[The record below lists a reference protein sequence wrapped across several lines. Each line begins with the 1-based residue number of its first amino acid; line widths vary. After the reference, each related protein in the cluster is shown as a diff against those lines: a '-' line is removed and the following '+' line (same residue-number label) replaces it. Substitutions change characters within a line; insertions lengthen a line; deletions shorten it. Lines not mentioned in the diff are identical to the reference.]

1 MKNKDQF
8 DALEAVHKE
17 LDQDGLKERV
27 PRRVLWMRCA
37 AVAACALALLV
48 AFLKSPFFKSKF
60 GKEEASG
67 QAGESFAVQAVY
79 PEPVAE
85 QMSVNEF
92 YENDA
97 HWDWWESYRKLT
109 DRSSQLQPGL
119 QGFYTSIMGQILGSG
134 DDNIVCSPINLYIA
148 FAMLAEVSD
157 GETRQQVLDM
167 LGSTDIETVRAQ
179 VDALWQSNY
188 VDTPVLKSLLANS
201 IWLDQSVGYNNETLQ
216 RLADQYHAS
225 SFSGTPGS
233 AEMDEALRHWTDEN
247 TGNLLTE
254 YTKDMKIAPDT
265 VLEILSTIYYKATW
279 VDVFLEKNTT
289 QEVFHGAQGDT
300 TVDMMHRS
308 DMMGVYRTDKFSA
321 ISLNLMDSGSMVFY
335 LPNEGVDVRALASD
349 PEVFEA
355 TKPVENEAWSYPMVH
370 LSLPKF
376 KVTAKTD
383 LIETIRAL
391 GVTDALDYTVSDFT
405 PLTTEKDEIYVSKA
419 EHAAMIEIDE
429 EGVTGAAYT
438 QLELAEGAAEPNEE
452 IDFVVDRPF
461 MFVVTSRDGSILF
474 SGIVQNIQ

>member
-67 QAGESFAVQAVY
+67 QAGESFAVQAEY

-109 DRSSQLQPGL
+109 DRSSKLQPGL
-119 QGFYTSIMGQILGSG
+119 QGFYTSMMGQILGSG

-201 IWLDQSVGYNNETLQ
+201 IWLDQSVGYNSETLQ

-279 VDVFLEKNTT
+279 QDVFLAQNTT
-289 QEVFHGAQGDT
+289 QEVFHGTQGDS

-335 LPNEGVDVRALASD
+335 LPNEGIDVRALAAD

-355 TKPVENEAWSYPMVH
+355 TKPIENEAWSYPMVH

-391 GVTDALDYTVSDFT
+391 GVTDALDHTVSDFT
-405 PLTTEKDEIYVSKA
+405 PLTTEKDQLYVSKA

>member
-17 LDQDGLKERV
+17 LDQTGRKERV

-37 AVAACALALLV
+37 AAAACALALLV
-48 AFLKSPFFKSKF
+48 AFLRSPFFKSKF
-60 GKEEASG
+60 GKEEPG
-67 QAGESFAVQAVY
+67 QTEGVFAVQAEY
-79 PEPVAE
+79 PEPVAQE
-85 QMSVNEF
+85 MSVNQF

-109 DRSSQLQPGL
+109 DRSSKLQPGL
-119 QGFYTSIMGQILGSG
+119 QGFYASIMEQILASG

-148 FAMLAEVSD
+148 FAMLAEVSN

-167 LGSTDIETVRAQ
+167 LGSPDIETVRAQ

-201 IWLDQSVGYNNETLQ
+201 IWLDRSVGYNSETLQ

-254 YTKDMKIAPDT
+254 YTKDMKIAPNT

-279 VDVFLEKNTT
+279 QDVFLAQNTT
-289 QEVFHGAQGDT
+289 QEVFHGTQGDS

-321 ISLNLMDSGSMVFY
+321 VSLNLTDSGNMVFY
-335 LPNEGVDVRALASD
+335 LPNEGVDVQDLAAD

-355 TKPVENEAWSYPMVH
+355 TKAVDSEPWSYPMVH

-383 LIETIRAL
+383 LIEAIRAL

-405 PLTTEKDEIYVSKA
+405 PLTTEKDQLYVSKA

-438 QLELAEGAAEPNEE
+438 EMALAEGAAEPNEE
-452 IDFVVDRPF
+452 IDFVIDRPF
-461 MFVVTSRDGSILF
+461 MFLVTGKDGSILF
-474 SGIVQNIQ
+474 SGIVRNIQ